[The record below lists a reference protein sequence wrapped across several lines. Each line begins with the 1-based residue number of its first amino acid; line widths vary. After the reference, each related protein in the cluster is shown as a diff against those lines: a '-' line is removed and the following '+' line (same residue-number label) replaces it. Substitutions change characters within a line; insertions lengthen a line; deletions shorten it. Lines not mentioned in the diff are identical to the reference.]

1 MDEARLA
8 EIQGQ
13 VSAVDKVG
21 QSLHMC
27 VYGQQKTGKTRF
39 ACSGPKPILFMAEPG
54 MMTVRDIP
62 DLQLFPVDKKGQ
74 PQKVTWANAYDFLYY
89 LKYGDHDRKTVVI
102 DTVTALA
109 RTCMRFILKDEESRD
124 TERMPNNPTMQS
136 WGRLGQSMNE
146 FMEELSAV
154 CRTKGMNLIYVAQ
167 ERYLKEDKDFTGPD
181 IVPDVSPSI
190 RSTLC
195 EMPDIIA
202 RTFVKE
208 GDLPANASLTE
219 DPPLIYGME
228 FRSARALVGERL
240 STGTEQILPNWAKDV
255 TVPKLLDKLKEGK

>member
-8 EIQGQ
+8 EIQSQ
-13 VSAVDKVG
+13 VAAVDKVS

-54 MMTVRDIP
+54 MMTVRNIP
-62 DLQLFPVDKKGQ
+62 DLVLFPVDDNGK
-74 PQKVTWANAYDFLYY
+74 PQKVTWSNAYDFLFY
-89 LKYGDHDRKTVVI
+89 LKYADHDRETVII

-109 RTCMRFILKDEESRD
+109 RTCMRYILKDEESRD

-154 CRTKGMNLIYVAQ
+154 CRTRGMNLIYVAQ
-167 ERYLKEDKDFTGPD
+167 ERYLKEDKEFLGPD

-202 RTFVKE
+202 RTFVEE
-208 GDLPANASLTE
+208 GDIPAGASLN
-219 DPPLIYGME
+219 DDAPIQYGME
-228 FRSARALVGERL
+228 FRSARALVGERIT
-240 STGTEQILPNWAKDV
+240 TGDEPVLPNKAYNV
-255 TVPKLLDKLKEGK
+255 TVPKLLNKLGGK

>member
-13 VSAVDKVG
+13 VSTVDKVG

-62 DLQLFPVDKKGQ
+62 DLQLFPVDKKGK

-109 RTCMRFILKDEESRD
+109 RTCMRYILKDEESRD

-146 FMEELSAV
+146 FMEELSAT

-202 RTFVKE
+202 RTFVEE
-208 GDLPANASLTE
+208 GDIPAGAPIDTTP
-219 DPPLIYGME
+219 DVRYGME

-240 STGTEQILPNWAKDV
+240 TTGDDPVLPNMAYNV
-255 TVPKLLDKLKEGK
+255 TVPKILSKLGGK

>member
-13 VSAVDKVG
+13 VSTVDKVG

-62 DLQLFPVDKKGQ
+62 DLQLFPVDKKGK
-74 PQKVTWANAYDFLYY
+74 PQKVTWSNAYDFLYF

-109 RTCMRFILKDEESRD
+109 RTCMRYILKDEESRD

-167 ERYLKEDKDFTGPD
+167 ERYLKEDKEFSGPD

-202 RTFVKE
+202 RTLVEE
-208 GDLPANASLTE
+208 GDIQAGAPIDTVPDIN
-219 DPPLIYGME
+219 YGME

-240 STGTEQILPNWAKDV
+240 TTGNDPVLPNKAYNV
-255 TVPKLLDKLKEGK
+255 TVPKILSKLGGK

>member
-13 VSAVDKVG
+13 VSTVDKVG

-62 DLQLFPVDKKGQ
+62 DLQLFPVDKKGK
-74 PQKVTWANAYDFLYY
+74 PQKVTWSNAYDFLYF

-109 RTCMRFILKDEESRD
+109 RTCMRYILKDEESRD

-167 ERYLKEDKDFTGPD
+167 ERYLKEDKEFSGPD

-202 RTFVKE
+202 RTFVEE
-208 GDLPANASLTE
+208 GDI
-219 DPPLIYGME
+219 PPGAPIDTVPDINYGME

-240 STGTEQILPNWAKDV
+240 TTGNDPVLPNMAYNV
-255 TVPKLLDKLKEGK
+255 TVPKILSKLGGK